1 MPYKHRILQ
10 QILTKRPSAFPVV
23 LINGPRRAGKTTLA
37 KIILTAWGG
46 SSYYSFDTPADQAR
60 FAADPEG
67 FLRSLSRPVILD
79 EVQNVPEIFNYLKK
93 IVDEKDDK
101 RCDFILTGS
110 QQFQVMRHVSES
122 LAGRVLIKE
131 LLPFCSA
138 EIEEHS
144 FARVTN
150 NLSAIIHDKDVF
162 ELPSSLLAKD
172 QILEKIALGGFP
184 QVHEMSST
192 AERFDWYASYVE
204 TYIQRDL
211 RALSNIQNLATFSR
225 FVTLVAGRSSQII
238 NYSEIG
244 KDLGINYKTAQHY
257 LSLLSASFLWRS
269 VPPYFT
275 AGSEKRL
282 SKSPKGYFLDTG
294 LAMFL
299 VGLTREGL
307 ERNPMLGALFE
318 SYIFS
323 EFCKILEGMSE
334 RASLMHFRAG
344 EYHEVDLV
352 LEVGSK
358 VIPIEIKFSG
368 TPHSDWG
375 KGIRAFRQV
384 AGRTASSLGYVLS
397 LHPASFRLA
406 EGVVNVP
413 VQALI

>member
-1 MPYKHRILQ
+1 M
-10 QILTKRPSAFPVV
+10 AFPVV
-23 LINGPRRAGKTTLA
+23 LITGPRRAGKTTLA
-37 KIILTAWGG
+37 KMILAVWGG
-46 SSYYSFDTPADQAR
+46 SSYCSFDTPADQAR

-67 FLRSLSRPVILD
+67 FLRSLSRPVVLD
-79 EVQNVPEIFNYLKK
+79 EVQNVPEIFSYLKK

-122 LAGRVLIKE
+122 LAGRVMIKE

-138 EIEEHS
+138 ELEEDS

-150 NLSAIIHDKDVF
+150 NLSAIIHERDVF
-162 ELPSSLLAKD
+162 ELPAAPLAKD
-172 QILEKIALGGFP
+172 LILKKIALGGFP
-184 QVHEMSST
+184 QIHEMGSA
-192 AERFDWYASYVE
+192 AERCDWFASYFE

-238 NYSEIG
+238 NYSELG

-269 VPPYFT
+269 VPPYFV

-282 SKSPKGYFLDTG
+282 TKSPKGYFLDTG

-299 VGLTREGL
+299 VGLTLEGL
-307 ERNPMLGALFE
+307 ARNPMLGALFE
-318 SYIFS
+318 SYVFS
-323 EFCKILEGMSE
+323 EFCKLLEGMSE
-334 RASLMHFRAG
+334 RVSLLHFRAG
-344 EYHEVDLV
+344 EYREVDLV
-352 LEVGSK
+352 LEVGSRF
-358 VIPIEIKFSG
+358 IPIEIKFSG
-368 TPHSDWG
+368 TPHSEWC

-384 AGRTASSLGYVLS
+384 AGKAASSQAYVLS
-397 LHPASFRLA
+397 LHPTSLKLS
-406 EGVVNVP
+406 EGIVNVP
-413 VQALI
+413 LQALI

>member
-1 MPYKHRILQ
+1 MRYKPRILQ
-10 QILTKRPSAFPVV
+10 HILTHRPTAFPVV

-37 KIILTAWGG
+37 KTLLAEWGG
-46 SSYYSFDTPADQAR
+46 SAYYSFDTPVDQAR

-67 FLRSLSRPVILD
+67 FLRSLPLPAVLD
-79 EVQNVPEIFNYLKK
+79 EVQNVPEIFNYLKRV
-93 IVDEKDDK
+93 VDEKSDK

-122 LAGRVLIKE
+122 LAGRVLVKV
-131 LLPFCSA
+131 LLPFSSA
-138 EIEEHS
+138 ELEEDS
-144 FARVTN
+144 FTRVAN
-150 NLSAIIHDKDVF
+150 NLSAIINDKEVF
-162 ELPSSLLAKD
+162 ELPTTPLAKD
-172 QILEKIALGGFP
+172 LILKKIALGGFP
-184 QVHEMSST
+184 QAHEIQTT
-192 AERFDWYASYVE
+192 AERFDWFASYVE

-282 SKSPKGYFLDTG
+282 SKSPKGYFVDTG
-294 LAMFL
+294 LATFL
-299 VGLTREGL
+299 VGLTLEGL

-318 SYIFS
+318 SYVFS

-334 RASLMHFRAG
+334 RVSILHFRAG
-344 EYHEVDLV
+344 EHHEVDLV

-384 AGRTASSLGYVLS
+384 AGKSASSLGYVLS
-397 LHPASFRLA
+397 LYPTSIKLPG
-406 EGVVNVP
+406 EIVNVP
-413 VQALI
+413 LQALI